1 MNERKQRRGTFH
13 LPERELRG
21 FAAAARRAV
30 GSLEGLRAAL
40 GGAEVPPPLPALAAA
55 SAWVALRFS
64 RHRVQADPASMYA
77 LEPGLHV
84 RRSCISPAWAG
95 LLGVKP
101 GLPRHTIAA

>member
-13 LPERELRG
+13 LPERELRA

-55 SAWVALRFS
+55 SALRFS
-64 RHRVQADPASMYA
+64 RHRVQADPASMDA
-77 LEPGLHV
+77 LETGLHV
-84 RRSCISPAWAG
+84 RRSCI
-95 LLGVKP
+95 
-101 GLPRHTIAA
+101 